1 MGLFDKVGGSKKE
14 KKEKQPKQ
22 KPNKKAKK
30 GGMFGGKKKNK
41 TLFELMQ
48 LEESVAAASLDV
60 VQELADIGESAV
72 RETDEGLLIVALT
85 NDILES
91 TGLEATSEEFGSFA
105 EALRSETVES
115 IALAEDLK
123 DGVIGIIPSEETL
136 ISLDEFD
143 FAHDV
148 AFKWALVPFDL
159 EDEDKL
165 VLLDSDV
172 DLGRLV
178 AMAGDS
184 SIEAVVKNGEIS
196 FSDDDV
202 DDDYG
207 VDDYSEPVANTA
219 SDDDGVIEEDD
230 DDDWNDD
237 IEDDTPAS
245 TVNDTDGFDLDDDDD
260 LDFDDEPENDYEAPP
275 VTESVENTGFDL
287 DDDDDDLDLD
297 TDDDLDDESYDSP
310 AEEALSAEES
320 KEIINRVA
328 THSFNNTELGLEIDM
343 TRFDD
348 LFNSQSVAQ
357 FDTSYQD
364 GSELQRVISNLRQD
378 ANTELRRLR
387 EDNTQILRTK
397 YASSLSDIHNRLVEA
412 LDHKNPNTTYGAKTI
427 EVENTYDEAMSD
439 IERKTANKVA
449 RIRDDY
455 NEDREEFGE
464 NAKREALSVYDSR
477 HRDKRDQAIA
487 SVSDTLQ
494 DDYRLERDT
503 DMSEIFRD
511 RREVAKR
518 LYDKALTALMQK
530 IQEEFQDMSRKEL
543 KMYDTFRKDM
553 DVYLRKHY
561 ADEVLRSKAEAESL
575 RQSHEAERVRSE
587 YEQMLTTKAR
597 LLDESEEKSRIKLR
611 ELEETH
617 AADIAS
623 VKEDYERRIDRE
635 QRDNKDLRE
644 TIREANQTAVKIGE
658 QKEKEIEHRIKTYEN
673 TIKSKDM
680 ELEYANN
687 RLEKSQRPMFFIM
700 GAIGAVMLALG
711 IIFGFLFGAGQS
723 QPEPQPAPAQ
733 YGYADEIDY
742 NLPVGFID
750 FSEVFVDD
758 EVEAST
764 VEASEEGAVGAVVN
778 GVVSQLD
785 GNAIYIMDDAA

>member
-22 KPNKKAKK
+22 KPDKKAKK

-72 RETDEGLLIVALT
+72 RETDEGLLIVAIT

-143 FAHDV
+143 FIHDV

-172 DLGRLV
+172 DIGRLV

-184 SIEAVVKNGEIS
+184 TIEAVVKNGEIS
-196 FSDDDV
+196 FSDDDF
-202 DDDYG
+202 G
-207 VDDYSEPVANTA
+207 EDDYSEPDANTV
-219 SDDDGVIEEDD
+219 SDNDGIIDEDG
-230 DDDWNDD
+230 DDDWDD
-237 IEDDTPAS
+237 IEDDAPAP
-245 TVNDTDGFDLDDDDD
+245 TTNDTDGFDLDDDDD
-260 LDFDDEPENDYEAPP
+260 LDFDDEPENDYGAPV

-287 DDDDDDLDLD
+287 DDDDELDLD
-297 TDDDLDDESYDSP
+297 TDDDLDDESYDSS

-348 LFNSQSVAQ
+348 LFSSQSVAQ
-357 FDTSYQD
+357 FDTSFQD
-364 GSELQRVISNLRQD
+364 NSELQRVISNLRQD

-427 EVENTYDEAMSD
+427 EVENTYDVALSD
-439 IERKTANKVA
+439 IDRETANKVA

-455 NEDREEFGE
+455 NEDREEFGD

-487 SVSDTLQ
+487 NVSDTLQ
-494 DDYRLERDT
+494 ADHRLERDT

-530 IQEEFQDMSRKEL
+530 IQEEFQGMSRKEL

-617 AADIAS
+617 AEDIAS

-644 TIREANQTAVKIGE
+644 TIREANQSAVKIGE
-658 QKEKEIEHRIKTYEN
+658 QKDKEVEHRLNTYEN

-680 ELEYANN
+680 ELKYAND
-687 RLEKSQRPMFFIM
+687 RLEKSQRPMYFIM

-750 FSEVFVDD
+750 FSGVFVDD
-758 EVEAST
+758 EVAANT
-764 VEASEEGAVGAVVN
+764 TEASEEDAAGAVVN

-785 GNAIYIMDDAA
+785 GNVIYIMDDAA